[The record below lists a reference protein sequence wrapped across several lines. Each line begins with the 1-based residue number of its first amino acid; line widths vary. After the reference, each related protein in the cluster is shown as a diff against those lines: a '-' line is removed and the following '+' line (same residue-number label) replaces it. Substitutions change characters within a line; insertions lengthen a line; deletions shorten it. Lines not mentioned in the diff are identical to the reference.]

1 MTARTWIAV
10 AFAAAS
16 AGVAQGFG
24 RFTLGV
30 VLPAMRDDL
39 GLSNTVAGSL
49 ATANVTAYLIGT
61 LAVAIASS
69 RITLLTIM
77 RVGLLIAVGGQVLS
91 AFAPGVVVL
100 AFGMFCSGFGG
111 AWVWIPTPVVA
122 SAAFPPEK
130 RGTAIG
136 LLSSGMALSIVFT
149 SQLAGW
155 VRRLWGDEGWRNVYV
170 VQAALGLLIAV
181 GTIAV
186 VRHAQE
192 QLSEK
197 GSIGGFDALRRV
209 PGWKPVTAMYTT
221 FGFMYLL
228 VLAFMSSRLEDDN
241 GWSASTASLSFT
253 LIGLGM
259 VVGGPIIAKSVALY
273 GTRATLATAFALW
286 STLVVLIL
294 PGWVVPT
301 LAASVVIGMIFASI
315 PVTLTMYFVQNA
327 SPEDYGPGFSAAT
340 LAFGVAQMI
349 SPQIGGALADWTST
363 FLWVLILSAGCAL
376 LGILGALSLPKRSAA
391 PPVPP
396 VTDVEPAPTRPLAAP
411 SVFSV
416 KPH

>member
-10 AFAAAS
+10 AFADAS

-259 VVGGPIIAKSVALY
+259 VVGGPIIAKSVAVY

-376 LGILGALSLPKRSAA
+376 LGILGALSLPRRSAA

-396 VTDVEPAPTRPLAAP
+396 VPDVEPAATRPLAAP

>member
-69 RITLLTIM
+69 RMTLLTIM
-77 RVGLLIAVGGQVLS
+77 RVGLLVAVGGQVLS

-259 VVGGPIIAKSVALY
+259 VIGGPIIAKSVALY

-396 VTDVEPAPTRPLAAP
+396 VTDVEPAGTRPLAAP

>member
-91 AFAPGVVVL
+91 AFAPGVAVL

-170 VQAALGLLIAV
+170 VQAALGFLIAV

-259 VVGGPIIAKSVALY
+259 VVGGPIIAKSVAVY

-376 LGILGALSLPKRSAA
+376 LGILGALSLPRRSAV

-396 VTDVEPAPTRPLAAP
+396 ATDVEPAATRPLAAP

>member
-391 PPVPP
+391 PPVPA
-396 VTDVEPAPTRPLAAP
+396 VEPTTTRPLAAP

>member
-259 VVGGPIIAKSVALY
+259 VVGGPIIAKSVAVY

-391 PPVPP
+391 PPVPA
-396 VTDVEPAPTRPLAAP
+396 VEPAATRPLAAP

>member
-396 VTDVEPAPTRPLAAP
+396 VTDVEPAATRPLAAP

>member
-273 GTRATLATAFALW
+273 GTRATLAAAFALW

-396 VTDVEPAPTRPLAAP
+396 VTDVEPAATRPLAAP

>member
-69 RITLLTIM
+69 RLTLLTIM

-259 VVGGPIIAKSVALY
+259 VVGGPIIAKSVAVY

-396 VTDVEPAPTRPLAAP
+396 VTDVEPAATRPLAAP

>member
-1 MTARTWIAV
+1 VTARTWIAV

-69 RITLLTIM
+69 RMTLLTIM
-77 RVGLLIAVGGQVLS
+77 RVGLLVAVGGQVLS

-259 VVGGPIIAKSVALY
+259 VVGGPIIAKSVAVY

-396 VTDVEPAPTRPLAAP
+396 VTDVEPAGTRPLAAP

>member
-259 VVGGPIIAKSVALY
+259 VVGGPIIAKSVAVY

-396 VTDVEPAPTRPLAAP
+396 VTDVEPAATRPLAAP

>member
-69 RITLLTIM
+69 QITLLTIM

-91 AFAPGVVVL
+91 AFAPGVDVL

-376 LGILGALSLPKRSAA
+376 LGILGALSLPRRSAA

-396 VTDVEPAPTRPLAAP
+396 VPDVEPAATRPLAAP

>member
-396 VTDVEPAPTRPLAAP
+396 VTDVEPAATRPLAAP

-416 KPH
+416 NPH

>member
-69 RITLLTIM
+69 RMTLLTIM
-77 RVGLLIAVGGQVLS
+77 RVGLLVAVGGQVLS

-259 VVGGPIIAKSVALY
+259 VVGGPIIAKSVAVY

-327 SPEDYGPGFSAAT
+327 SPEDYGPGFSGAT

-396 VTDVEPAPTRPLAAP
+396 VTDVEPAGTRPLAAP

>member
-77 RVGLLIAVGGQVLS
+77 RVGLLVAVGGQVLS

-259 VVGGPIIAKSVALY
+259 VVGGPIIAKSVAVY

-396 VTDVEPAPTRPLAAP
+396 VTDVEPAGTRPLAAP

>member
-30 VLPAMRDDL
+30 GLPAMRDDL

-49 ATANVTAYLIGT
+49 ATSNVTAYLIGT

-170 VQAALGLLIAV
+170 VQAALGFLIAV

-259 VVGGPIIAKSVALY
+259 VVGGPIIAKSVAVY

-376 LGILGALSLPKRSAA
+376 LGILGALSLPRRSAA

-396 VTDVEPAPTRPLAAP
+396 VPDVEPAATRPLAAP

>member
-259 VVGGPIIAKSVALY
+259 VVGGPIIAKSVAVY

-376 LGILGALSLPKRSAA
+376 LGILGALSLPRRSAA

-396 VTDVEPAPTRPLAAP
+396 VPDVEPAATRPLAAP

>member
-376 LGILGALSLPKRSAA
+376 LGILGALSLPRRSAA

-396 VTDVEPAPTRPLAAP
+396 VPDVEPAATRPLAAP

>member
-30 VLPAMRDDL
+30 VLPAMRNDL

-49 ATANVTAYLIGT
+49 ATANVTAYLVGT

-77 RVGLLIAVGGQVLS
+77 RIGLLIAVGGQVLC
-91 AFAPGVVVL
+91 AFAPGVIVL
-100 AFGMFCSGFGG
+100 ALGMFCSGFGG

-155 VRRLWGDEGWRNVYV
+155 VRRIWGDEGWRNVYV
-170 VQAALGLLIAV
+170 VQSVLGLLIAA

-192 QLSEK
+192 QLSDR

-259 VVGGPIIAKSVALY
+259 VVGGPIIAKSVAVF
-273 GTRATLATAFALW
+273 GTRATLATAFSLW

-301 LAASVVIGMIFASI
+301 LASSVVIGMIFASI

-376 LGILGALSLPKRSAA
+376 LGILGALGLPKRSATPPTIA
-391 PPVPP
+391 PEPP
-396 VTDVEPAPTRPLAAP
+396 TTQPLVAP
-411 SVFSV
+411 SVFSI